1 MGNAGKSRE
10 CLKFLENA
18 HNLEIANKWKML
30 ENLLNLENTRKS
42 EKYWEMLEN
51 P

>member
-1 MGNAGKSRE
+1 MF
-10 CLKFLENA
+10 KFLENA

-42 EKYWEMLEN
+42 KQYWEMLEN

>member
-10 CLKFLENA
+10 CLKFLEN
-18 HNLEIANKWKML
+18 ANKWKML

-42 EKYWEMLEN
+42 KQYWKC
-51 P
+51 